1 MARFK
6 PDEAQVSEAV
16 RRLNPELFGLGALP
30 AAQPKQVVARPLGSP
45 NEERKKVPRRVG
57 KGSVECVVTMVR
69 YCARLLDDDNLAGS
83 FKPMRD
89 AIAKYLNVDDAD
101 PRVRWECGQVETRGA
116 QGVSVKISRV

>member
-16 RRLNPELFGLGALP
+16 RRLNPELFGLGPLP
-30 AAQPKQVVARPLGSP
+30 AIVPKPTPARPLGSP
-45 NEERKKVPRRVG
+45 NAERKKGPRRVG

-69 YCARLLDDDNLAGS
+69 HCARLLDDDNLAGS
-83 FKPMRD
+83 FKPLRD
-89 AIAKYLNVDDAD
+89 AIAKFLQVDDAD

-116 QGVSVKISRV
+116 QGVCVKISRV